1 MSHFEN
7 TLIQVTSYGM
17 GKGDES
23 LALKLIS
30 NYFKLLINENQLPS
44 ILIFYNEGVKLI
56 AEGSPVLNSLQEL
69 EGLGVKLLA
78 CKTCIDFYQL
88 TDNVK
93 VGMVG
98 TMIDIIA
105 LQGKAKKVISL

>member
-17 GKGDES
+17 GQGNED
-23 LALKLIS
+23 LAIKLIS

-44 ILIFYNEGVKLI
+44 ILVFYNAGVKLI
-56 AEGSPVLNSLQEL
+56 AEGSPVINSLQEM
-69 EGLGVKLLA
+69 ERLGVKLLA
-78 CKTCIDFYQL
+78 CKTCIDFYEL
-88 TDNVK
+88 TDLVK

-105 LQGKAKKVISL
+105 LQGKAQKVINL